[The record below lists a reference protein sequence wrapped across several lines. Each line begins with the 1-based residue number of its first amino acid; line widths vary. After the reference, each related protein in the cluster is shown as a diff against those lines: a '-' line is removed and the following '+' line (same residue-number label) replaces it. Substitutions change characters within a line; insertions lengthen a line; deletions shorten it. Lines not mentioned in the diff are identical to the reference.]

1 MNVFK
6 HFPNMYE
13 PWRERDAPFCSL
25 LAVLEQSDV
34 SMGKSRQNLE
44 IFLSLRSEVSQV
56 PTKCFPLVTL
66 GCEDNEKDETCHEG
80 ASAKGV
86 MAQVAGIKVNKKI

>member
-56 PTKCFPLVTL
+56 PTKCFPLVTS
-66 GCEDNEKDETCHEG
+66 GCEDNERMKPVM
-80 ASAKGV
+80 KGLV
-86 MAQVAGIKVNKKI
+86 PKG